1 MNQKTRIFSWAAAM
15 SILALTLS
23 ACGLAAPAE
32 PTQDPNMVFT
42 QVAET
47 VMVSMTQT
55 AEAMPPTPT
64 PEPTATPQPTPTTA
78 PTIDPATIP
87 TQGPAAPLAP
97 TATIQRFGDS
107 AQFNTQSPM
116 DGKVFKTGEDFA
128 FHVCLGNNGSTEWN
142 TKYYL
147 EFVSGNRLWSNTKY
161 FYVGSIVKHT
171 ETKAFENIHQ
181 FNKLHFKTCVRLVAA
196 IIFHSIVQ
204 RHTGQFRQVNTFNCF
219 EQMTAHAFKHLQH
232 IFLFYE

>member
-1 MNQKTRIFSWAAAM
+1 MNQKSRIFAWASAM
-15 SILALTLS
+15 SIMALTLS

-42 QVAET
+42 QVAQT

-147 EFVSGNRLWSNTKY
+147 EFVSGQRLWSNTKY
-161 FYVGSIVKHT
+161 FYVGNIVKPGGKWCFDLPSVAPYSPGSYIT
-171 ETKAFENIHQ
+171 RWY
-181 FNKLHFKTCVRLVAA
+181 FKNPD
-196 IIFHSIVQ
+196 
-204 RHTGQFRQVNTFNCF
+204 GQFILEVYFSYKV
-219 EQMTAHAFKHLQH
+219 EA
-232 IFLFYE
+232 

>member
-1 MNQKTRIFSWAAAM
+1 MNQKSRIFSWAAAM

-147 EFVSGNRLWSNTKY
+147 EFVSGQRLWSNTKY
-161 FYVGSIVKHT
+161 FYVGNIVKPGGKWCFDLPSVAPYSPGSYIT
-171 ETKAFENIHQ
+171 RWY
-181 FNKLHFKTCVRLVAA
+181 FKNPD
-196 IIFHSIVQ
+196 
-204 RHTGQFRQVNTFNCF
+204 GQFILEVYFSYKV
-219 EQMTAHAFKHLQH
+219 EA
-232 IFLFYE
+232 

>member
-1 MNQKTRIFSWAAAM
+1 MNPKSRIFAWAAVM
-15 SILALTLS
+15 SVLALTLS

-87 TQGPAAPLAP
+87 TQGPAAPAAP

-107 AQFNTQSPM
+107 AQFNTQSPI
-116 DGKVFKTGEDFA
+116 DGKVFKTGEEFA

-161 FYVGSIVKHT
+161 FYVGNIVKPGGKWCFDLPSVAPYSPGSYIT
-171 ETKAFENIHQ
+171 RWY
-181 FNKLHFKTCVRLVAA
+181 FKNPD
-196 IIFHSIVQ
+196 
-204 RHTGQFRQVNTFNCF
+204 GQFIQEVYFSYKV
-219 EQMTAHAFKHLQH
+219 EA
-232 IFLFYE
+232 